1 MENME
6 KVNALKERMWKK
18 QYFLMSRKLE
28 NPDRIPSVILQHYE
42 WIIEMEKN
50 GTVFLSGPVFEAD
63 GKQGAGLTVFRA
75 ESWEDAEEFAKEDPF
90 VSSGAVSFQIQKWQI
105 NEGRVTVQVD
115 FSDQTFEVA

>member
-6 KVNALKERMWKK
+6 KVNSLKEKMWKK

-28 NPDRIPSVILQHYE
+28 DPGRIPPVMLDHYE
-42 WIIEMEKN
+42 WMIGMEKS

-63 GKQGAGLTVFRA
+63 GKQGVGLTIFRA
-75 ESWEDAEEFAKEDPF
+75 ESWEAAEEFAKSDPF

-115 FSDQTFEVA
+115 FSDQSVEVE